1 MARSRSRSS
10 NSSSRSASSRK
21 PSAAA
26 EVEVV
31 EESGGMG
38 IDDGIPIITTVLLI
52 GALLMVDYAIG
63 IHYGAGFFFKQ

>member
-1 MARSRSRSS
+1 MARSRSRS
-10 NSSSRSASSRK
+10 SSSRSASSRK
-21 PSAAA
+21 SSASA

-52 GALLMVDYAIG
+52 AALMMVDYAIG
-63 IHYGAGFFFKQ
+63 THYGAGFFFKG